1 MSVTPLRPEAK
12 TTAPPVDALDG
23 TAVLRHALTH
33 AFKGKIAVVSSFG
46 SESAVLLAMVAG
58 IDKATPVL
66 FIQTGQHFPETLEYR
81 SRLVDRLGLTDVRDI
96 GPSAIDVSYSDPGG
110 ELWYYDSDACCA
122 LRKVMPLA
130 SALKPFDAWVTG
142 RKRHQS
148 KNRAD
153 LAFFELADGKV
164 KINPLADWS
173 PEQVEAEVERLDLPR
188 HPLVHRGF
196 RSIGC
201 APCTRPTHEGED
213 ARAGRWAGKGK
224 VECGIHQLFPKP
236 AI

>member
-1 MSVTPLRPEAK
+1 MSVTPLRPESK
-12 TTAPPVDALDG
+12 STTAPPPELDG
-23 TAVLRHALTH
+23 VAVLRHAITH
-33 AFKGKIAVVSSFG
+33 AFKDKLAVVSSFG

-58 IDKATPVL
+58 INKATPVL

-81 SRLVDRLGLTDVRDI
+81 NRLVDRLGLTDVRDI
-96 GPSAIDVSYSDPGG
+96 GPSTVDLAYSDPGG

-130 SALKPFDAWVTG
+130 NALKPFDAWVTG

-153 LAFFELADGKV
+153 LSYFELADGKV
-164 KINPLADWS
+164 KINPLADWTL
-173 PEQVEAEVERLDLPR
+173 EQVEAEITRLDLPR

-201 APCTRPTHEGED
+201 APCTRPVHDGED

-224 VECGIHQLFPKP
+224 IECGIHELFPKP

>member
-1 MSVTPLRPEAK
+1 MIVTPLRPES
-12 TTAPPVDALDG
+12 TVSTAPSEALDG

-46 SESAVLLAMVAG
+46 SESAVLLAMVAA

-66 FIQTGQHFPETLEYR
+66 FIESGQHFPETLEYR
-81 SRLVDRLGLTDVRDI
+81 RRLVDRLGLTDVRDI
-96 GPSAIDVSYSDPGG
+96 GPSATDLAYSDPQN
-110 ELWYYDSDACCA
+110 ELWYYDSDACCG

-130 SALKPFDAWVTG
+130 GALKPFDAWVTG

-148 KNRAD
+148 NNRAQ
-153 LAFFELADGKV
+153 LSYFELVDGKM
-164 KINPLADWS
+164 KINPLADWT
-173 PEQVEAEVERLDLPR
+173 PERIEAEMVRLDLPR

-201 APCTRPTHEGED
+201 APCTRPVQDGED
-213 ARAGRWAGKGK
+213 ARAGRWAGKSK
-224 VECGIHQLFPKP
+224 IECGIHQLFPKP
-236 AI
+236 AL